1 MNAEQTSI
9 LMLIIAFCAVFIGV
23 GIYLVSDWKN
33 ILERFE
39 EAINNDRRI
48 KP

>member
-1 MNAEQTSI
+1 MNAEQISI
-9 LMLIIAFCAVFIGV
+9 LILVIAFCAAIIGV